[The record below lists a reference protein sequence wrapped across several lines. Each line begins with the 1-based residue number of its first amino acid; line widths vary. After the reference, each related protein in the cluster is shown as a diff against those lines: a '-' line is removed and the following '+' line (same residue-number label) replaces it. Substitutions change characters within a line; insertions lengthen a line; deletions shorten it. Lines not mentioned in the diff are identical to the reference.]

1 MEQYFSYLD
10 ELRESGVT
18 NMVDLPVYLRND
30 FGLDEK
36 DASEV
41 FLAWMDYKKKEE
53 QRDGNL

>member
-1 MEQYFSYLD
+1 
-10 ELRESGVT
+10 
-18 NMVDLPVYLRND
+18 MVDLPVYLRND